1 MISACLISKLD
12 LLSHCLL
19 YIFHLSLLKAPQIE
33 QSKLIFLHM
42 FPVLVNV
49 ISVHPGDQAR
59 NLEVLVDASFGLI
72 VHIQLVSR
80 VY

>member
-1 MISACLISKLD
+1 
-12 LLSHCLL
+12 
-19 YIFHLSLLKAPQIE
+19 
-33 QSKLIFLHM
+33 M

-49 ISVHPGDQAR
+49 ITVHPGDQAR
-59 NLEVLVDASFGLI
+59 NLEVLVDASFGLM